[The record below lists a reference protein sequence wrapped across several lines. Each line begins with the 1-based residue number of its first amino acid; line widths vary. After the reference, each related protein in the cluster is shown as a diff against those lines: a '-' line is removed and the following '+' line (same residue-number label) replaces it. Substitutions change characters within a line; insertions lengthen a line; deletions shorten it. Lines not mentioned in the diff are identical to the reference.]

1 MYANIYLTR
10 IADSHESVVGKEGRV
25 EQANVQETHRLDEMG
40 LLAVL
45 RAVDL
50 DELVSE
56 RLERRSVH
64 RIDHSLGFARVEQP
78 HDVVVVLDAFA
89 EDAADC

>member
-10 IADSHESVVGKEGRV
+10 IADSHESVVGEEGRV
-25 EQANVQETHRLDEMG
+25 EQANVQETHRLDEVG

-56 RLERRSVH
+56 RLKSRAVH
-64 RIDHSLGFARVEQP
+64 RVDDTLGFSRVEEP
-78 HDVVVVLDAFA
+78 HDVVVVLDSFA